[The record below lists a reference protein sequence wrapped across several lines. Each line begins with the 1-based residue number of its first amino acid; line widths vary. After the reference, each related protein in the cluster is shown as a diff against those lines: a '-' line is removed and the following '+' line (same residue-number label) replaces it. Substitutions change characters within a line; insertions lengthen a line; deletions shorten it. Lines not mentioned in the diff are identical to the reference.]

1 MIVRPETPRDGGA
14 IHRVHVAAF
23 GDTDEAD
30 LVNALRASEAWI
42 DGLSWVADDNGLVIA
57 HALISR
63 VEIDEAPALSLAPV
77 SVLPE
82 RQRQGHGTAVIRAAL
97 DAARATGLP
106 LVVVLGD
113 PAYYRRL
120 GFQPAADY
128 HLSAPWP
135 GVADAFQVLLL
146 PSYAGQPQGKV
157 SYPVPFKE
165 M

>member
-1 MIVRPETPRDGGA
+1 MNVRPESPRDGGA
-14 IHRVHVAAF
+14 VHRVHVAAF
-23 GDTDEAD
+23 GRTDEAD
-30 LVNALRASEAWI
+30 LVDTLRASDAWI
-42 DGLSWVADDNGLVIA
+42 DGLSWVADDHGLVIA

-77 SVLPE
+77 SVHPDH
-82 RQRQGHGTAVIRAAL
+82 QRHGHGTAVISAAL

-113 PAYYRRL
+113 PAYYRRF
-120 GFQPAADY
+120 GFEPAADY
-128 HLSAPWP
+128 NLTAPWP
-135 GVADAFQVLLL
+135 GVTDAFQVLLL
-146 PSYAGQPQGKV
+146 PSYTGEPQGKV